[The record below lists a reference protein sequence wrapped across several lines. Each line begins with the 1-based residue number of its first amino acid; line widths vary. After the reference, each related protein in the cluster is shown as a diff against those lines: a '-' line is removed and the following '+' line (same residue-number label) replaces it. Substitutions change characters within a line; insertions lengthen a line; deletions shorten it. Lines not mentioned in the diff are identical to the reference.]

1 MRRPLLCLSLALLA
15 LAGCQG
21 TNPYVA
27 SSLPQAS
34 APVLPQQDPAAYPA
48 VPIDWGRYRSWA
60 WAPGA
65 AVVSGGLDGQTLQ
78 RAVADGLDQRG
89 LRPAIDGA
97 RPDLLVRVRLTQQQR
112 SEQYT
117 DYYDTNY
124 GYGGYGPY
132 GYGPG
137 YGATVGQ
144 ARTRTRTYLVDVLD
158 IELLDP
164 ATQRVLWHSAAEQSA
179 GGNSTE
185 RARLLRETIRRV
197 LANYPPS

>member
-179 GGNSTE
+179 DGNSTE

>member
-1 MRRPLLCLSLALLA
+1 MRRPLLCLSLALFA

-21 TNPYVA
+21 SNPYVA
-27 SSLPQAS
+27 SALPQAS

-48 VPIDWGRYRSWA
+48 TPIDWGRFRSWA

-65 AVVSGGLDGQTLQ
+65 ALISGGLDSPTLQ

-97 RPDLLVRVRLTQQQR
+97 RPDLLVRARLTQQQR

-144 ARTRTRTYLVDVLD
+144 ARTRTRTYLVDVLE

-164 ATQRVLWHSAAEQSA
+164 ASGRVLWHSAAEQSA
-179 GGNSTE
+179 GGNSSE
-185 RARLLRETIRRV
+185 RARTLRDTIRRV
-197 LANYPPS
+197 LASYPPS

>member
-164 ATQRVLWHSAAEQSA
+164 ATQRVLWHSAAEQSV